1 MPGCGGD
8 VGDGWVAGGEGGRGR
23 WGWLG
28 EGGEGGLGQEWGV
41 PDPDWPGMLWGGA
54 DVSISAPLDG

>member
-41 PDPDWPGMLWGGA
+41 PDPGLARDALGRGRCVHLCPF
-54 DVSISAPLDG
+54 

>member
-8 VGDGWVAGGEGGRGR
+8 IGDGWVAGGEGCWVVGG
-23 WGWLG
+23 GLG

-41 PDPDWPGMLWGGA
+41 PDPRWARDALGRGRSCVHLCPF
-54 DVSISAPLDG
+54 